1 MKGGTTM
8 DYAATMQSAYDRIN
22 AGDIE
27 GFGALLADDFVEH
40 EETPGF
46 PPTKEGVLQF
56 FRAYRAA
63 FPDLRMDAEDVLAS
77 GDKTVA
83 RVRATGTHQG
93 ELMGIPPTD
102 KRVDVQL
109 IDIMK
114 FDDAGLVREHWGVVD
129 TMSMMQQLGVVPA
142 APPA

>member
-1 MKGGTTM
+1 MKGTTM
-8 DYAATMQSAYDRIN
+8 DHSATMRSSYDRIN
-22 AGDIE
+22 VGDIE

-56 FRAYRAA
+56 FRMYRAA

-83 RVRATGTHQG
+83 RVRATGTQQG
-93 ELMGIPPTD
+93 ELMGIPPAG
-102 KRVDVQL
+102 KHVDVQL
-109 IDIMK
+109 IDIMR
-114 FDDAGLVREHWGVVD
+114 FDDAGLVCEHWGVVD
-129 TMSMMQQLGVVPA
+129 MMSMMQQLGVVPA
-142 APPA
+142 EP